1 MAIVAGWWNVTGS
14 FSRFMGHE
22 GGEAAGSAIGAI
34 FSVFTHTTN
43 GIPLPLIS
51 LVVALLGI
59 FSAYAV
65 YCARWITA
73 ESLGKFFGPLYNVV
87 YQKYFF
93 DKLYEDII
101 VKLVLIKNLF
111 TGFQLFDSKGVDG
124 AVNGVSD
131 IVMSGGRAIRR
142 VQTGQLQL
150 YGLFIGIGI
159 AIIAICVYIFG

>member
-1 MAIVAGWWNVTGS
+1 
-14 FSRFMGHE
+14 
-22 GGEAAGSAIGAI
+22 
-34 FSVFTHTTN
+34 
-43 GIPLPLIS
+43 
-51 LVVALLGI
+51 
-59 FSAYAV
+59 
-65 YCARWITA
+65 
-73 ESLGKFFGPLYNVV
+73 VV

-101 VKLVLIKNLF
+101 VKLVLIKNVF
-111 TGFQLFDSKGVDG
+111 TGFQLFDNTGVDG
-124 AVNGVSD
+124 AVNGTAD